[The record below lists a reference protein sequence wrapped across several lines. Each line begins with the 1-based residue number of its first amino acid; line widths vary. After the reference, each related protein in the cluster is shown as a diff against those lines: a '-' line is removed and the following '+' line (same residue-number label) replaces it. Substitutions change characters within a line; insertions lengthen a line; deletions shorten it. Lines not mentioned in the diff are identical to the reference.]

1 MKFLHLVW
9 AGVWRRPGRAT
20 LTLLSI
26 VNAFLLFG
34 LLEGFASGLTHAQAE
49 SHADMLFTTS
59 RISGNEMLPTSLADR
74 FKSTPGVRDV
84 SPILGLGDYYQRQD
98 QYVRA
103 YAVLP
108 SEVPQT
114 MPAMQIAPAAIQAF
128 RGARDAMLVS
138 DELMKRFGWKVGQR
152 IPLTSVVWENK
163 SGGRTWDYTI
173 VGSYSAPSSLVLRNS
188 LQTNYDYLDQSR
200 TKNEGMTNAFL
211 VRVTDPAKAAA
222 IAAQLD
228 ALTRNS
234 PYETKTESEAQYARD
249 SVQGI
254 GDVGFLVNSIVG
266 AVFFTLLI
274 SVGGVMAESARERTR
289 DIGVM
294 KALGFSDESVLAI
307 ALSETTLVCV
317 CAALAG
323 LGIAGWLFPVAARL
337 IGFNAVQQGPVF
349 IDGLAVALALALA
362 AGLPPALRALRLPVI
377 DALADHA

>member
-1 MKFLHLVW
+1 
-9 AGVWRRPGRAT
+9 
-20 LTLLSI
+20 
-26 VNAFLLFG
+26 
-34 LLEGFASGLTHAQAE
+34 
-49 SHADMLFTTS
+49 MLFTTS

-152 IPLTSVVWENK
+152 VPLTSVVWENK
-163 SGGRTWDYTI
+163 NGGRTWDYTI
-173 VGSYSAPSSLVLRNS
+173 VGTYSAPTSLVLRNS

-211 VRVTDPAKAAA
+211 VRVTDPMKAAA
-222 IAAQLD
+222 VAAALD

-234 PYETKTESEAQYARD
+234 PYETKSESEAQYARD

-254 GDVGFLVNSIVG
+254 GDVGFLVDSIVG

-289 DIGVM
+289 DIGVL
-294 KALGFSDESVLAI
+294 KALGFSDRGVLAI
-307 ALSETTLVCV
+307 ALSETALVCL

-323 LGIAGWLFPVAARL
+323 LLIAGWLFPIATRV

-349 IDGLAVALALALA
+349 VDGLAVALALALIS
-362 AGLPPALRALRLPVI
+362 GLPPALRALRLPVI

>member
-74 FKSTPGVRDV
+74 FRSTPGVRDV

-98 QYVRA
+98 QFVRA
-103 YAVLP
+103 YAVFP
-108 SEVPQT
+108 NEVPQT

-163 SGGRTWDYTI
+163 NGGRTWDYTI
-173 VGSYSAPSSLVLRNS
+173 VGSYSAPTSLVLRNS

-200 TKNEGMTNAFL
+200 TKNAGMTNAFL
-211 VRVTDPAKAAA
+211 VRVADPLKAGA

-289 DIGVM
+289 DVGVL
-294 KALGFSDESVLAI
+294 KALGFSDGGVLAI
-307 ALSETTLVCV
+307 ALSETALVCI

-323 LGIAGWLFPVAARL
+323 LLIAGWLFPIATRV

-349 IDGLAVALALALA
+349 VDGLAVALGLALA
-362 AGLPPALRALRLPVI
+362 SGLPPALRALRLPVI